1 MRSDELERELGR
13 RFRDLR
19 VAKRLTQAE
28 LAEQA
33 NVSIGALQHL
43 EGGSGSTTTT
53 LAKVLRALGE
63 ERWIEALGPA
73 PAQFNPLELLD
84 APEGRARPI
93 PGAPGSGT
101 GARPRELSA
110 RPTSSRCWP
119 GAIAWEPW
127 HSTPPPAGTP
137 SPTTPTG

>member
-73 PAQFNPLELLD
+73 PAQFNPLELLETRRR
-84 APEGRARPI
+84 EGA
-93 PGAPGSGT
+93 AN
-101 GARPRELSA
+101 PR
-110 RPTSSRCWP
+110 RTRVR
-119 GAIAWEPW
+119 
-127 HSTPPPAGTP
+127 HRRK
-137 SPTTPTG
+137 TT